1 VAVRSKWLRTV
12 VASVATAAVL
22 LTTGCTGARG
32 AAESPFDQVDAQI
45 GGAVA
50 EELEAALTEAMHRS
64 GSSGAI
70 AGVWAPWAG
79 SWEIAVGTVSPE
91 SDTPV
96 TADMSFRAGL
106 ITTGMACT
114 VLLKLVDEGRV
125 QLNQQV
131 GPIVGVP
138 GLDGITFAQLCQQ
151 TSGLGDYY
159 GPIRQYL
166 IKNPERVWPPA
177 ELLASGL
184 ARDRAGEPGE
194 RWAYS
199 RTAAIL
205 LGIALEEATNTDFA
219 ELLARYVT
227 GPLDLGGTA
236 LPSPTDVELPG
247 ASAVGLVSTPGGES
261 RCTDTTDVSNLSSS
275 AGFAAFGAISNLE
288 DLRVWSRALAT
299 GVLLSE
305 ESATAQWSTV
315 PRGAEVESWE
325 SYGLGAD
332 EYGPMRGAS
341 SEIPGSLTA
350 AYADPETGLTVV
362 IAMNNSTAGTL
373 FARTTALALAS
384 IGSKAEAAEGREMP
398 LVELP
403 WSAEQMLES
412 MRERGICDPPA
423 AEEESAEGE
432 G

>member
-1 VAVRSKWLRTV
+1 MATVTTVA
-12 VASVATAAVL
+12 L
-22 LTTGCTGARG
+22 LLIAGCTGARG
-32 AAESPFDQVDAQI
+32 AAESPFDQVDGLI
-45 GGAVA
+45 GGDVA
-50 EELEAALTEAMHRS
+50 DELRSTLTEAMERS

-70 AGVWAPWAG
+70 AGVWAPWSG
-79 SWEIAVGTVSPE
+79 SWEVAVGTTTPDG
-91 SDTPV
+91 DTPV
-96 TADMSFRAGL
+96 STDMSFRAGL

-114 VLLKLVDEGRV
+114 VLLRLVDEGKV

-131 GPIVGVP
+131 GPVVGVP

-159 GPIRQYL
+159 GPIRRYL
-166 IKNPERVWPPA
+166 ISNPERVWPAA

-194 RWAYS
+194 KWSYS
-199 RTAAIL
+199 RTATIL
-205 LGIALEEATNTDFA
+205 LGIALEEATNTEFA
-219 ELLARYVT
+219 ELLARYVS

-247 ASAVGLVSTPGGES
+247 AAAAGLVATPGGES
-261 RCTDTTDVSNLSSS
+261 RCTTLSDVSNLSSS
-275 AGFAAFGAISNLE
+275 AGYAAFGAISNLE

-305 ESATAQWSTV
+305 QSASAQWATV
-315 PRGAEVESWE
+315 PRGTSAESWE
-325 SYGLGAD
+325 SYGLGAS
-332 EYGPMRGAS
+332 EFGPMRGIA

-362 IAMNNSTAGTL
+362 VALNNSTAGVD
-373 FARTTALALAS
+373 FVRRTALALAS
-384 IGSKAEAAEGREMP
+384 IGSKADAAEGREMP

-403 WSAEQMLES
+403 WSVEQMLEA
-412 MRERGICDPPA
+412 MREQGVCEPSA
-423 AEEESAEGE
+423 ADESDESEG
-432 G
+432 